1 MSSIKDRIIF
11 MVDRDSGL
19 QIGEK
24 IVVVEGGITIIC
36 KLMGFKNINKCY
48 IYDLYFVLSV

>member
-1 MSSIKDRIIF
+1 MFPGVGQKLNV
-11 MVDRDSGL
+11 VDNDSGL

-48 IYDLYFVLSV
+48 IYDLYFV